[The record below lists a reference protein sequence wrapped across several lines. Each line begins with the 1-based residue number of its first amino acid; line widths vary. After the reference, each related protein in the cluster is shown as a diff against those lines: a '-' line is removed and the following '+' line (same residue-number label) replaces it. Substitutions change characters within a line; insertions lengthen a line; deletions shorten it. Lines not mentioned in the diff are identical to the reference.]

1 MNRTLLLILCDFL
14 LLNLLALTRWEKV
27 DEVPARPVP
36 EAVRAVAKT
45 AEEDLVATMR
55 SALEEER
62 AARERTEQALKGQLS
77 SRDEALRALDTRRQE
92 LESGLAQT
100 RQVASEL
107 GQRLTNTASQ
117 AAAAQQRLAQ
127 EVAAA
132 QEKLAQETAAAAQ
145 RVAAA
150 TARIVET
157 EKARDAAAAV
167 AQTTEAERRKLQ
179 EVLAGEREAQR
190 RQQQAMAALE
200 QEKLRADRRA
210 AELAAAV
217 KVAEAERSLLRDNVN
232 DLRQQVNRV
241 QTEKEKIQA
250 QTAVLASGVT
260 QLAAN
265 SEALKQELRE
275 NTPVSANLLFQ
286 DFLTNR
292 VQVVVGGVGSGPF
305 GGAVVREKQASTVL
319 VTDGTQVMAL
329 LHAVDTPFIPA
340 NPAIGLDQPK
350 VSVSGPGG
358 VLAAAAATFL
368 RADPRCLGVPVTGAV
383 QRPGLRVYPLAKNPY
398 RFPDALLVSRGGRY
412 YGEVEFRIDTKTPGY
427 VRMKTRILSRIFGEF
442 SPSTGD
448 IVVSRTGEILG
459 IMVNPEYC
467 AVLTDLQPSPGGSLE
482 GTMTRSAVVQKLQQ
496 QHAVLERLPFVL
508 Q

>member
-36 EAVRAVAKT
+36 EVVRPAAKT
-45 AEEDLVATMR
+45 ADEDLVASMR
-55 SALEEER
+55 AALEEER
-62 AARERTEQALKGQLS
+62 AARERTEQTLKGQLGA
-77 SRDEALRALDTRRQE
+77 RDEALKTLDSRRQE
-92 LESGLAQT
+92 LEAGLQQT
-100 RQVASEL
+100 RQVATEL
-107 GQRLTNTASQ
+107 GQRLTNTAAQ

-127 EVAAA
+127 EVAAV
-132 QEKLAQETAAAAQ
+132 QEKLAQETVAAQQKMAAAA
-145 RVAAA
+145 
-150 TARIVET
+150 ARIAET
-157 EKARDAAAAV
+157 EKARDVAAAT
-167 AQTTEAERRKLQ
+167 AQMTEAERRKLQ
-179 EVLAGEREAQR
+179 EALAAEREALK

-200 QEKLRADRRA
+200 QEKLRGDRRA
-210 AELAAAV
+210 TELAAAV
-217 KVAEAERSLLRDNVN
+217 KVAEAERALLRDNVN

-265 SEALKQELRE
+265 SEALKQELRD
-275 NTPVSANLLFQ
+275 NTPVSGNLLFQ

-305 GGAVVREKQASTVL
+305 GGAVVREKQAATIL
-319 VTDGTQVMAL
+319 VTDGSQVMAL

-340 NPAIGLDQPK
+340 NPAVGLDQPK
-350 VSVSGPGG
+350 VSVAGPGG
-358 VLAAAAATFL
+358 SIATGSATFL
-368 RADPRCLGVPVTGAV
+368 RADPRCVGVPLTGAG
-383 QRPGLRVYPLAKNPY
+383 QRSGVRVYPLARNPY

-412 YGEVEFRIDTKTPGY
+412 YGEVEFRIDPKTPGY
-427 VRMKTRILSRIFGEF
+427 VRMKSRILSRIFGEF

-467 AVLTDLQPSPGGSLE
+467 AVLTELQAAPGGALE
-482 GTMTRSAVVQKLQQ
+482 GTMTRSAVVQRLQQ
-496 QHAVLERLPFVL
+496 QHALVERLPFVL